1 MFADR
6 RVSQQAA
13 FLTALVGQ
21 RRADQR
27 AKPPITKGTV
37 AQGTVAKGT
46 ITKGAAEQA
55 LRRLDEPGTSHHE
68 QALVVQRFLDSQ
80 DAAAHSPAARATLL
94 AFVETQ
100 GAPATGASV
109 AEVRRGAGGAGDERR
124 AHAKVVTLLK
134 STSSS
139 KEAKERY
146 AKVAAWLDA
155 AEADMAQAGAR
166 LAALATGAHGKA
178 GGTGSGGARR
188 PSGSVTQ
195 ELDAL
200 VAGARKGGVTPRDVD
215 AVRQWLSR
223 PLPGSAAGASSTTQA
238 SGDAV
243 KSAKLRPARLEAL
256 RGAFQRLDE
265 AGTLSWSPGSV
276 LEHHLGVRFVRV
288 ELSRERR
295 PDGFTFT
302 AWLPVGALTPGAP
315 GKDPNQVS
323 EFFVERTGGFAGMT
337 FSVGP
342 IRADGGAH
350 PADRQ

>member
-21 RRADQR
+21 RRADQQ
-27 AKPPITKGTV
+27 AKPPIAKGT
-37 AQGTVAKGT
+37 AAKGTAAKGT

-80 DAAAHSPAARATLL
+80 DAAALSPAARATLL
-94 AFVETQ
+94 AFIEQ
-100 GAPATGASV
+100 QSAPATGDSV
-109 AEVRRGAGGAGDERR
+109 AEVRRGAGDAGDARR
-124 AHAKVVTLLK
+124 AHAKVVTLLN

-166 LAALATGAHGKA
+166 LAALATGTHSKA
-178 GGTGSGGARR
+178 GGTGSGGPRR

-200 VAGARKGGVTPRDVD
+200 VAGSRKGDVTPRDVD

-223 PLPGSAAGASSTTQA
+223 PLPGSAAASSTTQT

-243 KSAKLRPARLEAL
+243 GSARLRPARLEAL

-302 AWLPVGALTPGAP
+302 AWLPIGALTPGASA
-315 GKDPNQVS
+315 KDPNQVS

-342 IRADGGAH
+342 IRADGGDH
-350 PADRQ
+350 PADRH